1 MTQSAGVFEVAPP
14 QAARARPRSVAVHV
28 QRCGGVQCPPG
39 TCNHDDEPEVRRH
52 ARPDAQPGGGMG
64 TALDLA
70 DTDGATLDPAVAA
83 RMGRRFGHDFGSIR
97 IHTGA
102 TAAGSAASI
111 QADAYTIGRHVV
123 MGEGRYR
130 PGTPAG
136 DRLLAHELVH
146 TMQQVGPLPAGPWRV
161 SSPSDPAEREADSLA
176 GAMMRDDDG
185 QRA

>member
-1 MTQSAGVFEVAPP
+1 MTESASLVEVAPP
-14 QAARARPRSVAVHV
+14 ARGQVRPGSVTVHV

-39 TCNHDDEPEVRRH
+39 TCNHDEEPEVHRH
-52 ARPDAQPGGGMG
+52 ARPDAQPGGIG
-64 TALDLA
+64 TALSFS
-70 DTDGATLDPAVAA
+70 DTDGVALDPAVAA
-83 RMGRRFGHDFGSIR
+83 RMGRRFGHEFGSIR

-102 TAAGSAASI
+102 SAAESAASI

-136 DRLLAHELVH
+136 ERLLAHELVH
-146 TMQQVGPLPAGPWRV
+146 TMQQVGPLPAGPWQV
-161 SSPSDPAEREADSLA
+161 SSPSDPAEREAHSVA
-176 GAMMRDDDG
+176 GAVTRDDDG